1 MQKLTFPVGRIVQG
15 SLYARQPVKDD
26 ETNQPKLD
34 KATGQ
39 PRTRCFFAVAIPKG
53 AETHWNQTPWGQ
65 IVWADGMA
73 GDNLADR
80 KRDFSWKVSDGDST
94 EYDKKNN
101 RPCDKEGFPKSWIV
115 RFSTEQSS
123 PKLYSSLSGK
133 VVEAIEKDE
142 ILTGYWVEVRGSVKF
157 NGSSKN
163 PGLYCNPDMVCLRA
177 TDARIVSSA
186 GESVAEA
193 GFGAAPLPAGV
204 TPRPTGSVMPPI
216 PGSVVVPPAAVVPP
230 PAAVVVPPPA
240 PAFRMPPPI
249 PAPARVMLPAA
260 QGATYEQCIAGGWT
274 DALLIEHKMMAG

>member
-15 SLYARQPVKDD
+15 SLYVRQPVKDD
-26 ETNQPKLD
+26 DTNLPKLD
-34 KATGQ
+34 KITGQ
-39 PRTRCFFAVAIPKG
+39 PRTRCYFAVAIPKG
-53 AETHWNQTPWGQ
+53 TETHWNQTPWGQ

-115 RFSTEQSS
+115 RFSTEQAS

-157 NGSSKN
+157 NGSNKN

-186 GESVAEA
+186 GESVEEA

-204 TPRPTGSVMPPI
+204 TPRPAGSVMPPI
-216 PGSVVVPPAAVVPP
+216 PAAAAP
-230 PAAVVVPPPA
+230 AVVVPPPA
-240 PAFRMPPPI
+240 PGFRMPPPV
-249 PAPARVMLPAA
+249 PAAAPVRTMLPAA
-260 QGATYEQCIAGGWT
+260 GGATYEQCIAAGWT
-274 DALLIEHKMMAG
+274 DALLVENGMMAG

>member
-26 ETNQPKLD
+26 ETNLPKLD
-34 KATGQ
+34 KVTGQ

-73 GDNLADR
+73 SDNLADR

-101 RPCDKEGFPKSWIV
+101 RPCDKEGFKGSWIV
-115 RFSTEQSS
+115 RFATEQSS

-142 ILTGYWVEVRGSVKF
+142 IVTGYWVEVRGTVNYNKST
-157 NGSSKN
+157 KN

-177 TDARIVSSA
+177 VDARIVSSA
-186 GESVAEA
+186 GESVEEA

-204 TPRPTGSVMPPI
+204 TPRPTGTAMPPI
-216 PGSVVVPPAAVVPP
+216 PGSVSVPPAA
-230 PAAVVVPPPA
+230 VVPPPA

-260 QGATYEQCIAGGWT
+260 QGATYEQCIAAGWT
-274 DALLIEHKMMAG
+274 DALLVERGLMAA